1 LFTPG
6 GSQYSNIG
14 DKVAKLLEPGESALA
29 VLQVGMGNKIL
40 TDRRLLFLDVLDSKI
55 KEFIPLEKVERFT
68 FTQSYGAVKLGAEM
82 KDGSAI
88 KIGAFDAKWLDSVK
102 PIFESGEAAD
112 FVVGAQVKQEPSPV
126 IQEETATLLPSGP
139 RTNSMKAFPNW
150 LQGAIASHKRANEE
164 LLMVITEPYT
174 NHQGAMLVFEDRC
187 MIVKGGFWGGLMAGS
202 LGGERAATFYL
213 TQITGIEYNSGMLT
227 GVLEV
232 LTPSYQGTTNKD
244 YWRGTNQSRNAN
256 SNDPW
261 TLSNTLPLS
270 KDGYRSAREM
280 IDELKQM
287 IAAAQRPSG
296 VMQAAVQDLTGE
308 LSKLAALRDSGILT
322 DEEFSAAK
330 AKLLS

>member
-1 LFTPG
+1 
-6 GSQYSNIG
+6 
-14 DKVAKLLEPGESALA
+14 
-29 VLQVGMGNKIL
+29 
-40 TDRRLLFLDVLDSKI
+40 
-55 KEFIPLEKVERFT
+55 
-68 FTQSYGAVKLGAEM
+68 
-82 KDGSAI
+82 
-88 KIGAFDAKWLDSVK
+88 
-102 PIFESGEAAD
+102 
-112 FVVGAQVKQEPSPV
+112 
-126 IQEETATLLPSGP
+126 
-139 RTNSMKAFPNW
+139 
-150 LQGAIASHKRANEE
+150 
-164 LLMVITEPYT
+164 
-174 NHQGAMLVFEDRC
+174 

-287 IAAAQRPSG
+287 IAAAQRPAG